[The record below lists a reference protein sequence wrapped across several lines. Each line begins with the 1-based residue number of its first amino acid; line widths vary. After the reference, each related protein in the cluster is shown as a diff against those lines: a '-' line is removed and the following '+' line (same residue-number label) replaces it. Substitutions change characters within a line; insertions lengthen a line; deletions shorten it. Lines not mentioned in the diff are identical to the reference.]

1 MIRFY
6 RHEQVEFER
15 FYKIPLTEQQ
25 AHKIVSELV
34 YHFELPSVRVIF
46 RKMTRSSGR
55 YMIREK
61 IIKLAPETN
70 LGVVVH
76 EFSHHMDLLINGR
89 YYEKTIKVGRATIV
103 RRVKRKFHTKALK
116 NCMQRSFKAVC
127 DNVGWGV
134 FDEVLG
140 PGVEDMYK
148 DLMQT
153 YYDLCTKHYVLTGLE
168 PFVHDIDLDVVL
180 PAHEPYRGEIMY
192 TEKWHSKLH
201 NVKTSSLSRNV
212 IFDIFKRLDNLHPYL
227 SIKYGMLMDELYSDH
242 DKMLMVKRSHTKTF
256 INDKTYNNMTKKE
269 EKMMSEK
276 QTVSPG
282 WKKTS
287 EYVPEKGGP
296 YREWTNAAGVK
307 VLITRH
313 PNEEAEVKGRGVR
326 YVYRVGKKDVDE
338 APIFNET
345 VASGEAARQLAYG
358 LMAEQEQS

>member
-6 RHEQVEFER
+6 RREQVEFER

-127 DNVGWGV
+127 DNIGWGA
-134 FDEVLG
+134 
-140 PGVEDMYK
+140 
-148 DLMQT
+148 
-153 YYDLCTKHYVLTGLE
+153 
-168 PFVHDIDLDVVL
+168 IDN
-180 PAHEPYRGEIMY
+180 M
-192 TEKWHSKLH
+192 
-201 NVKTSSLSRNV
+201 
-212 IFDIFKRLDNLHPYL
+212 F
-227 SIKYGMLMDELYSDH
+227 MDELYSDQ